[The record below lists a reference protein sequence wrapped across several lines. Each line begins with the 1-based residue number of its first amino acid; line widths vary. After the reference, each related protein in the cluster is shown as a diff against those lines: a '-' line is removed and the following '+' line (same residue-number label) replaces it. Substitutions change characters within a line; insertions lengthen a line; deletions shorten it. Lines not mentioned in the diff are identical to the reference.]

1 VNLREFLFRDPIV
14 AALAAL
20 AEHAYF
26 EFVVTRDMGTTT
38 VYYRFYLVVG
48 YKGALKLRRGTNCCI
63 LLFTYAL
70 LSLPNRSISVFIILL
85 SPRPSSSLVLAKP
98 LQLTWW
104 LMIGAEKTAV
114 LLLGSLRI
122 LHLIDIS
129 ETRVVRSTT
138 VVIECLLLIIYL
150 HHFFI
155 NLIIIHNY

>member
-1 VNLREFLFRDPIV
+1 
-14 AALAAL
+14 
-20 AEHAYF
+20 
-26 EFVVTRDMGTTT
+26 MGATT
-38 VYYRFYLVVG
+38 VYYRFYLVVRN
-48 YKGALKLRRGTNCCI
+48 KGALKLRRVTHCRI
-63 LLFTYAL
+63 LLFTFAL

-104 LMIGAEKTAV
+104 LMIGAEKTDV

-122 LHLIDIS
+122 LHLTDIS
-129 ETRVVRSTT
+129 ETRVVRSST

-155 NLIIIHNY
+155 N